1 MIRYEIRGKQILP
14 IIPKSIGHVGDN
26 AVEVVQFKMARLFNS
41 TDLSEGFPFVHA
53 VGKSS
58 GNRNTAALKKRLEG
72 DSLLLEW
79 TVEDRFTHE
88 AETLEIQ
95 ISIQGIDSVLWASNT
110 AKCYVEP
117 SLFPAKPAQATARA
131 SVALV
136 SAVPFA
142 ARAPVAVAN
151 VLENGLDDHEKEP
164 VTLDGRTMTIPEKS
178 AKIGVRGDRNAETV
192 SFLPDR
198 YYDGQDFSVKTWF
211 VEILN
216 AANQY
221 DICAAE
227 LKPTEEAGKLFLEW
241 LVGPRHAIKH
251 GKVNVRLRAT
261 EGDSFI
267 WQSYT
272 GVFEIADTFG
282 EGEIPPEPGLSV
294 TDQVLQALKTANHNL
309 ELAQTALDNSVEEA
323 DESAQRAAAAATA
336 AEGSASDARNKADS
350 VEATKKEIADMLDD
364 LFFYQTA
371 PPLSLL
377 EKAVILTTP
386 TLAIIENQI
395 N

>member
-14 IIPKSIGHVGDN
+14 VIPKSIGHVGDN
-26 AVEVVQFKMARLFNS
+26 AVEVVQFKTARVFNS
-41 TDLSEGFPFVHA
+41 TDLSEGFPFVHV
-53 VGKSS
+53 VGLSS
-58 GNRNTAALKKRLEG
+58 GNRGTAALEKRTDG
-72 DSLLLEW
+72 DDLFLEW
-79 TVEDRFTHE
+79 TVESRFTRE
-88 AETLEIQ
+88 AEVLEIQ
-95 ISIQGIDSVLWASNT
+95 ISIQGRDSVLWASDT
-110 AKCYVEP
+110 AKCYIEP
-117 SLFPAKPAQATARA
+117 SLFEAKPVKTSDRPT
-131 SVALV
+131 VAAI
-136 SAVPFA
+136 SAAPSA
-142 ARAPVAVAN
+142 LRAPVVP
-151 VLENGLDDHEKEP
+151 VKLLENGLDDHEKEP
-164 VTLDGRTMTIPEKS
+164 VILNGRTMTIPEES

-192 SFLPDR
+192 SFMPDK
-198 YYDGQDFSVKTWF
+198 YYDGQDFSGKSWF

-227 LKPTEEAGKLFLEW
+227 LKPTEEEGKLFLEW
-241 LVGPRHAIKH
+241 LVGPRHAIAN

-294 TDQVLQALKTANHNL
+294 TDQVLQELKTANRNL
-309 ELAQTALDNSVEEA
+309 ELAQEALDNSVSEA
-323 DESAQRAAAAATA
+323 DQSAQDAAK
-336 AEGSASDARNKADS
+336 SASAAQDAQKQ
-350 VEATKKEIADMLDD
+350 IADMIDD
-364 LFFYQTA
+364 LYFYQTA
-371 PPLSLL
+371 PPLALL

-386 TLAIIENQI
+386 TLAIIENQT